1 MVKVKN
7 AAEIQTMVKD
17 APFEQRRIFSITA
30 HIDHG
35 KTTMTDY
42 LLRRAGLMR
51 EQDAGQLQMTDSD
64 DEEQERGI
72 TIFTSVVLLS
82 YEYGGKEYIFQIN
95 DTPGH
100 ISFTGEVSRAL
111 RASDGAVILVDALE
125 GMMTQTETNIR
136 LAVGEEK
143 CKPVLFINKADRL
156 ISELRLTEKEFYQR
170 VDKIIV
176 EVNKLINEVAPKGK
190 DWGISF
196 ANNSVAIGSA
206 KDGWGFSLSVLKK
219 KGLKPGKVF
228 EKYMEQDVLWLR
240 KNLPLDD
247 VILQMVIE
255 HLPDP
260 KTASVYRIPELWPGD
275 PESELGK
282 ALVSSDKDGPLM
294 GMITKIF
301 IDPKSFRPTLIGR
314 VFSGTLRAGD
324 GIYLMG
330 RKEKQRVKRL
340 GVMEITD
347 LLDMDAIPAG
357 NLFALFGFIC
367 PAGETFVSSDL
378 PEEEIEELDPF
389 EKIQYVCE
397 PVVSQSIKPKEP
409 KDIAKLGDVVS
420 KWLMADNT
428 ATFRKDQD
436 SGEYILSGID
446 PLQIDI
452 ITKRINRQVPIIV
465 SDPLI
470 VYRERPTQ
478 QSETFFTK
486 SSNGH
491 NRIKMFA
498 EILDDKTIELMS
510 SGKIWPDQKP
520 KPRAQILWK
529 EAGWDA
535 KEARKIWDLYEGN
548 VLVDGTKGVQR
559 LDRIKSYVCGAF
571 RDWVG
576 SGPLAKEPV
585 MGLKITFTDATVH
598 EDPAHTGANEV
609 YAMMF
614 SGLSLSF
621 ITTKPKLYEPIQKV
635 DVKTPAGTEGN
646 IISILSTHR
655 GQVLGMDQE
664 DNFMIVKGKLPAAE
678 TVEIADE
685 FRSATQGK
693 AFFGYEFS
701 GFEPV
706 PDTMG
711 LIRDIRKR
719 KEMPDITKLE
729 DLTAS
734 WTRFIYMRK

>member
-7 AAEIQTMVKD
+7 ASEIENMVKN
-17 APFEQRRIFSITA
+17 APYENRRLFSIVA

-35 KTTMTDY
+35 KSTMADY

-64 DEEQERGI
+64 EEEQARGI

-82 YEYGGKEYIFQIN
+82 YEYKGKEYIFQIN

-111 RASDGAVILVDALE
+111 RGSDGAVVLVDALE

-136 LAVGEEK
+136 LSVGEEH

-156 ISELRLTEKEFYQR
+156 ISELRLEEKEFYQR
-170 VDKIIV
+170 VDKIIKD
-176 EVNKLINEVAPKGK
+176 VNRLIKQVCPEEH
-190 DWGISF
+190 DWSVSF
-196 ANNSVAIGSA
+196 KNNSVAVGSA
-206 KDGWGFSLSVLKK
+206 KDGWGFNLKVLKER
-219 KGLKPGKVF
+219 GITPSKVF
-228 EKYMEQDVLWLR
+228 EKYNENDVLWLR

-260 KTASVYRIPELWPGD
+260 LSASKYRIPALWPGD
-275 PESELGK
+275 MESEVGK
-282 ALVSSDKDGPLM
+282 SLSKSDPEGPVL

-314 VFSGTLRAGD
+314 VFSGTLHSGD
-324 GIYLMG
+324 SIYLMG
-330 RKEKQRVKRL
+330 RREKQRVKRL

-347 LLDMDAIPAG
+347 LLDMDAVPAG

-367 PAGETFVSSDL
+367 PAGETFVSGEL
-378 PEEEIEELDPF
+378 EEEEIEEIAPF
-389 EKIQYVCE
+389 EQISYACE
-397 PVVSQSIKPKEP
+397 PVVSQSIKPRDP
-409 KDIAKLGDVVS
+409 KDIAKLGEVVS

-428 ATFRKDQD
+428 ATFKKDKD

-452 ITKRINRQVPIIV
+452 ITKRVNKQVPITV
-465 SDPLI
+465 SDPII
-470 VYRERPTQ
+470 VYRERPTTE
-478 QSETFFTK
+478 SMTFHTK

-491 NRIKMFA
+491 NRIKMFS
-498 EILDDKTIELMS
+498 EVLDGETIRIMKA
-510 SGKIWPDQKP
+510 GKVWADQ
-520 KPRAQILWK
+520 RAKERAAVLRD

-535 KEARKIWDLYEGN
+535 KEARKIWDVYEDCI
-548 VLVDGTKGVQR
+548 LVDGTKGVQR
-559 LDRIKSYVCGAF
+559 LDRIKSYVIAAF
-571 RDWVG
+571 RDWV
-576 SGPLAKEPV
+576 SEGPLAKEPV
-585 MGLKITFTDATVH
+585 QALKVTFTDATVH
-598 EDPAHTGANEV
+598 EDPAHTGYNEI
-609 YAMMF
+609 AGMTF

-621 ITTKPKLYEPIQKV
+621 LSSKPKIYEPIQKV
-635 DVKTPAGTEGN
+635 DIKTPLGTEGN
-646 IISILSTHR
+646 IISILSAHR
-655 GQVLGMDQE
+655 GQILGMDQE
-664 DNFMIVKGKLPAAE
+664 DAFMRVKGKLPASE
-678 TVEIADE
+678 TIGIADE

-693 AFFGYEFS
+693 AFFGYEFF

-706 PDTMG
+706 PSTEEMVTE
-711 LIRDIRKR
+711 IRKR
-719 KEMPDITKLE
+719 KGMPEVKIAE
-729 DLTAS
+729 LTQS
-734 WTRFIYMRK
+734 WERFIYARK